1 MDGGL
6 SRVRRKFPHVPT
18 FLERETES
26 ESVKTNFRGGNGM
39 RLCARGK
46 QVDVETGKGDAASFS
61 SSKGPFL
68 SRPNGCLDLPSPVD
82 YPRSRRLVHKHRL
95 SERPRGI
102 RYLSRRPILY
112 PDSRSIPDHF
122 FPVPLSW
129 H

>member
-6 SRVRRKFPHVPT
+6 SRKFAHVPT

-26 ESVKTNFRGGNGM
+26 GSVKTNLRDE
-39 RLCARGK
+39 RRTRERRK

-82 YPRSRRLVHKHRL
+82 YPRCS
-95 SERPRGI
+95 
-102 RYLSRRPILY
+102 
-112 PDSRSIPDHF
+112 
-122 FPVPLSW
+122 
-129 H
+129 